1 MVRNATQWV
10 VPTAIVK
17 QTNALKCAPLYILA
31 HHGTVFKCYA
41 MRQMSNCT
49 PSLSEAIVKYSKRAE
64 EKTAAHPGCSVDS

>member
-1 MVRNATQWV
+1 MARNATQWV

-17 QTNALKCAPLYILA
+17 QTNALKCAPLYISA

-64 EKTAAHPGCSVDS
+64 EKTAAHPGCLVDS

>member
-1 MVRNATQWV
+1 MARNATQWV

-17 QTNALKCAPLYILA
+17 QNNALKCAPLYISA
-31 HHGTVFKCYA
+31 HHGTIFKCYA

>member
-1 MVRNATQWV
+1 MARNATQWV

-17 QTNALKCAPLYILA
+17 QTNALKSAPLHISA
-31 HHGTVFKCYA
+31 HHYNVFKCYA